1 MLGDKIKGYFCGAVS
16 GASYG
21 LIPLFSLPVMRQGV
35 DFDSL
40 LLYRYLLAATVL
52 ALLMAARGR
61 FSSLALRRDEIP
73 FVVVLGLLYAFSSVF
88 MFQAFDYMATGLV
101 STMYFVYPVFTAS
114 IMAIFYGE
122 RMSWGRILSLVMT
135 IGGVGLLYVS
145 DGDDRMNLIGVGLTF
160 ATALAY
166 AIYIVITNQS
176 RMRHAGGSK
185 IAFWSLV
192 VGSIVFF
199 ARTGF
204 GENLQAI
211 PSLEGWV
218 LVLLL
223 AIVPTVVSCTSLV
236 LSIRYVGSTIT
247 SILGAMEPVTA
258 VLCGTFVFGED
269 MSLRIFSGILVIIAA
284 VMVLVA
290 SDQMVARRRA
300 KSRKK
305 GIS

>member
-258 VLCGTFVFGED
+258 VLCGTFVFGEE

>member
-258 VLCGTFVFGED
+258 VLCGTFVFGEE

-305 GIS
+305 AIS

>member
-1 MLGDKIKGYFCGAVS
+1 MQSDKLKGYFCGAIS

-35 DFDSL
+35 DFNSL
-40 LLYRYLLAATVL
+40 LLYRYLLAAL
-52 ALLMAARGR
+52 ALAVIMMVRGHLK
-61 FSSLALRRDEIP
+61 SLALRRDEIP
-73 FVVVLGLLYAFSSVF
+73 FVLVLGLLYAFSSVF
-88 MFQAFDYMATGLV
+88 MFRAFDYMATGLV
-101 STMYFVYPVFTAS
+101 STMYFVYPVFTAL
-114 IMAIFYGE
+114 IMATVYGE
-122 RMSWGRILSLVMT
+122 KMSWGRIMSLLMT

-145 DGDDRMNLIGVGLTF
+145 DGNDRMSLMGVGLTF
-160 ATALAY
+160 ATALVY

-176 RMRHAGGSK
+176 RMRHASGSK
-185 IAFWSLV
+185 VAFWSLV
-192 VGSIVFF
+192 VGSVLFF

-211 PSLEGWV
+211 PSFEGWC

-223 AIVPTVVSCTSLV
+223 AFVPTVVSCTSLV

-258 VLCGTFVFGED
+258 VLCGTLVFGET
-269 MSLRIFSGILVIIAA
+269 MSLRIFVGIMVIISG

-290 SDQMVARRRA
+290 SDQMVAIRRA

>member
-1 MLGDKIKGYFCGAVS
+1 MISDKIKGYFCGAIS

-21 LIPLFSLPVMRQGV
+21 LIPLFSLPILRQGV

-40 LLYRYLLAATVL
+40 LLYRYLLAAAAL
-52 ALLMAARGR
+52 ALIMAVRGR
-61 FSSLALRRDEIP
+61 FSSLSLRRGEIG
-73 FVVVLGLLYAFSSVF
+73 FVLVLGLLYAFSSIF

-101 STMYFVYPVFTAS
+101 STMYFVYPVFTAL
-114 IMAIFYGE
+114 IMATLYGE
-122 RMSWGRILSLVMT
+122 RMSWGRVLSLVMT
-135 IGGVGLLYVS
+135 LGGVGLLYVS
-145 DGDDRMNLIGVGLTF
+145 DGNDRMSLIGVGLTF

-166 AIYIVITNQS
+166 AVYIVITNQS
-176 RMRHAGGSK
+176 RMRHSGGSK
-185 IAFWSLV
+185 IAFWSLM
-192 VGSIVFF
+192 VGSVVFF
-199 ARTGF
+199 VRTGF
-204 GENLQAI
+204 GENLHVI
-211 PSLEGWV
+211 PSLEGWC

-247 SILGAMEPVTA
+247 SILGAMEPLTA
-258 VLCGTFVFGED
+258 VLCGTLVFGEE
-269 MSLRIFSGILVIIAA
+269 MSLRIFAGIFVIVAA

-290 SDQMVARRRA
+290 SDEMVARRRA